1 MPINPK
7 LRVCHVIASINRNT
21 GGPAVTSVRLAQTQA
36 QMGVSTTLVTLDYPE
51 HGSQVSTDG
60 IELITLPANHLAR
73 RFRGY
78 NPSLQRTLMETTKEH
93 FNIIHNH
100 GLWMFPNWYARQA
113 AMNAAI
119 PLVIKPCGML
129 ESWSLGRSRSKKFLA
144 WRLFERTNLQ
154 SAKLF
159 HATSEAEAASIRAL
173 GLRQPIAIIPNGMD
187 IPDLACQPNRGLLEA
202 RFPELRGRQWLLFL
216 SRIHPKK
223 GIAELIQAWQAIHK
237 QFDDWHLILAGPDL
251 DGYETT
257 LRRMVTD
264 CGLGGC
270 VTFTGMLTG
279 DDKFCALG
287 NADLFVLPTHSEN
300 FGIAVAESLA
310 YGCPVI
316 TTKAAPWQDLQNHGC
331 GWWIDNDI
339 NALSAALVEA
349 IRLPEQERLA
359 MGKRGRQLMEEKYA
373 WKNVAEN
380 MTNAYLWSQ
389 GAAEKPAY
397 VWDE

>member
-1 MPINPK
+1 
-7 LRVCHVIASINRNT
+7 
-21 GGPAVTSVRLAQTQA
+21 
-36 QMGVSTTLVTLDYPE
+36 
-51 HGSQVSTDG
+51 
-60 IELITLPANHLAR
+60 
-73 RFRGY
+73 
-78 NPSLQRTLMETTKEH
+78 
-93 FNIIHNH
+93 
-100 GLWMFPNWYARQA
+100 
-113 AMNAAI
+113 
-119 PLVIKPCGML
+119 
-129 ESWSLGRSRSKKFLA
+129 
-144 WRLFERTNLQ
+144 
-154 SAKLF
+154 
-159 HATSEAEAASIRAL
+159 
-173 GLRQPIAIIPNGMD
+173 
-187 IPDLACQPNRGLLEA
+187 
-202 RFPELRGRQWLLFL
+202 
-216 SRIHPKK
+216 
-223 GIAELIQAWQAIHK
+223 
-237 QFDDWHLILAGPDL
+237 
-251 DGYETT
+251 
-257 LRRMVTD
+257 
-264 CGLGGC
+264 
-270 VTFTGMLTG
+270 MLTG